1 MSSMVPSGWNE
12 RSAYVVSERAYLLH
26 TEGRYRESL
35 ALFDGLLE
43 MYPDNLYYR
52 DAISAL
58 HLSLGNP
65 EEAIRQASNVITSA
79 PTYSYAFVRR
89 CEGYLLLGMG
99 EEARRDVDRLKELQ
113 AYGPARRME
122 MRLTAVRRMQRD
134 QANRGGKDLTFDTQL
149 QSVDRR

>member
-1 MSSMVPSGWNE
+1 MNTAPSGWTE
-12 RSAYVVSERAYLLH
+12 HSAYAVSERAYLLH

-35 ALFDGLLE
+35 ALFEGLLE

-58 HLSLGNP
+58 HLSLGSP
-65 EEAIRQASNVITSA
+65 QEAIRQASNVITSA
-79 PTYSYAFVRR
+79 PTYTNAFVRR

-99 EEARRDVDRLKELQ
+99 EEAKRDVDRLKQLQ

-122 MRLTAVRRMQRD
+122 MRLEAVRKMQRE
-134 QANRGGKDLTFDTQL
+134 QANRDEKNLTFDTQL

>member
-1 MSSMVPSGWNE
+1 MSIVPSGWNE
-12 RSAYVVSERAYLLH
+12 HSAYVISERAYLLH

-35 ALFDGLLE
+35 ALFEGLLE
-43 MYPDNLYYR
+43 IYPDNLYYG

-79 PTYSYAFVRR
+79 PTYSNAFVRR
-89 CEGYLLLGMG
+89 CEGYLLLGMN
-99 EEARRDVDRLKELQ
+99 EEAKRDVDRLRELQ

-122 MRLTAVRRMQRD
+122 MRLMAVRRMHME
-134 QANRGGKDLTFDTQL
+134 QANRSATNLPFDTQL
-149 QSVDRR
+149 HSVDRR